1 MKKHCEEKHGIL
13 ENLLAGISRFD
24 KRIDEIKA
32 QIPKL
37 PRNELQGF
45 LNRIRKPDQPTEL
58 SMSNMDSH
66 PLIAK
71 SIGALHRK
79 LKGYLL
85 FDDKYL
91 KDRDGIH
98 FFQQGE
104 IYDVD
109 YLYAAADKFADEF
122 FSSIKDYKKL
132 KTANVDH
139 NKVETLEETIEEF
152 KKDKISNAHYVAKKK
167 TKIKT

>member
-1 MKKHCEEKHGIL
+1 
-13 ENLLAGISRFD
+13 
-24 KRIDEIKA
+24 
-32 QIPKL
+32 
-37 PRNELQGF
+37 
-45 LNRIRKPDQPTEL
+45 
-58 SMSNMDSH
+58 MSNMDSH

-71 SIGALHRK
+71 SIGALQRK

-122 FSSIKDYKKL
+122 FSSIKDYKKH

-152 KKDKISNAHYVAKKK
+152 KKDKIWLRRVKPNKREFQIVVALDDSSSMADNKSRVLALQVKRLQIQNK
-167 TKIKT
+167 NVLELDVEKDAW